1 VVRDQGQVV
10 ELGLVG
16 AVPVV
21 PMLVPEVVEE
31 EVALATMVDLDM
43 VVGLVQVPD
52 RANIVRGHT
61 MVMVSTLALVVTVEV
76 GEEDKPTVTMGLA
89 AKVPAVALA
98 LALVRQIMAGMEVTE
113 MLMPMAMV
121 VAMEVVRTV
130 GVVEAMVL
138 DLGTVTLTL
147 EVSIAM
153 KMESKLIVF
162 LVAVKLLSCNF
173 SFMYVYNV
181 ATY

>member
-52 RANIVRGHT
+52 QANIVRGHT
-61 MVMVSTLALVVTVEV
+61 MVTVGTLAPVVTVEV

-89 AKVPAVALA
+89 AMVPAVALA
-98 LALVRQIMAGMEVTE
+98 LALVKPVITGMLTQ

-147 EVSIAM
+147 EVCIAM